1 MPLGLQ
7 GNLGSWPD
15 QGRPT
20 AQLERN
26 NPPRFAFNPP
36 QPAEVARSQKRRG
49 ASDQQRRELGMAM
62 TQTATPHAQA
72 LRPDPASEEF
82 RTAML
87 SVMPRLLAFARVLTR
102 NREAAEDL
110 AQDTVVRA
118 LRAQHSF
125 EPGSNML
132 AWLCTILRNQHI
144 SGLRR
149 KRHDAMPIDDLPDSA
164 ASIGANQDDVV
175 EMSEIRRALLKL
187 SPEHREVLVM
197 VAAAGLS
204 YTEAAEICGCAVGT
218 VKSRVNRARNE
229 LRRLLSGGV
238 EITAEDL
245 RLAA

>member
-1 MPLGLQ
+1 LAEQCATLHVQTSHCVDAAGHSRL
-7 GNLGSWPD
+7 
-15 QGRPT
+15 R
-20 AQLERN
+20 RN
-26 NPPRFAFNPP
+26 
-36 QPAEVARSQKRRG
+36 AR
-49 ASDQQRRELGMAM
+49 DQQRPELGMSM
-62 TQTATPHAQA
+62 THTAITVVQT
-72 LRPDPASEEF
+72 LRPVAATEAF
-82 RTAML
+82 RTEML
-87 SVMPRLLAFARVLTR
+87 KVMPRLMAFARVLTR
-102 NREAAEDL
+102 HREAAEDL
-110 AQDTVVRA
+110 VQDTVVRA

-175 EMSEIRRALLKL
+175 EMSEIRRALMKL

-204 YTEAAEICGCAVGT
+204 YAEAAEICGCAVGT

-229 LRRLLSGGV
+229 LRRVLSGGS
-238 EITAEDL
+238 EITDEDL
-245 RLAA
+245 RIAA

>member
-1 MPLGLQ
+1 
-7 GNLGSWPD
+7 
-15 QGRPT
+15 
-20 AQLERN
+20 
-26 NPPRFAFNPP
+26 
-36 QPAEVARSQKRRG
+36 
-49 ASDQQRRELGMAM
+49 
-62 TQTATPHAQA
+62 
-72 LRPDPASEEF
+72 
-82 RTAML
+82 ML
-87 SVMPRLLAFARVLTR
+87 KVMPRLLAFARVLTR

-110 AQDTVVRA
+110 VQDTIVRA
-118 LRAQHSF
+118 LRAQQSF

-164 ASIGANQDDVV
+164 ASIGANQVDVV

-204 YTEAAEICGCAVGT
+204 YAEAAEICGCAVGT

-238 EITAEDL
+238 EITAEDF

>member
-1 MPLGLQ
+1 M
-7 GNLGSWPD
+7 
-15 QGRPT
+15 
-20 AQLERN
+20 
-26 NPPRFAFNPP
+26 
-36 QPAEVARSQKRRG
+36 RRG
-49 ASDQQRRELGMAM
+49 ARDQQRRELGMAM

-72 LRPDPASEEF
+72 LHPAPASEEF

-164 ASIGANQDDVV
+164 ASIGANQDDAV

-204 YTEAAEICGCAVGT
+204 YAEAAEICGCAVGT

-238 EITAEDL
+238 EITAENF

>member
-1 MPLGLQ
+1 M
-7 GNLGSWPD
+7 S
-15 QGRPT
+15 T
-20 AQLERN
+20 TLER
-26 NPPRFAFNPP
+26 
-36 QPAEVARSQKRRG
+36 VS
-49 ASDQQRRELGMAM
+49 
-62 TQTATPHAQA
+62 TVQT
-72 LRPDPASEEF
+72 LRPAPATEEF
-82 RTAML
+82 RTEML
-87 SVMPRLLAFARVLTR
+87 KVMPRLLAFARVLTR

-110 AQDTVVRA
+110 VQDTVVRA
-118 LRAQHSF
+118 LRAQQSF

-149 KRHDAMPIDDLPDSA
+149 KRHDAMPVDDLPDSA

-204 YTEAAEICGCAVGT
+204 YAEAAEICGCAVGT

-229 LRRLLSGGV
+229 LRRILAGGTDV
-238 EITAEDL
+238 SDEDL
-245 RLAA
+245 LRIAA

>member
-1 MPLGLQ
+1 MSMIL
-7 GNLGSWPD
+7 
-15 QGRPT
+15 T
-20 AQLERN
+20 A
-26 NPPRFAFNPP
+26 NPH
-36 QPAEVARSQKRRG
+36 V
-49 ASDQQRRELGMAM
+49 
-62 TQTATPHAQA
+62 QT
-72 LRPDPASEEF
+72 LRPAPATEEF
-82 RTAML
+82 RTEML
-87 SVMPRLLAFARVLTR
+87 KVMPRLLAFARVLTR

-110 AQDTVVRA
+110 VQDTIVRA

-204 YTEAAEICGCAVGT
+204 YAEAAEICGCAVGT

-238 EITAEDL
+238 EIIAEDF

>member
-1 MPLGLQ
+1 MP
-7 GNLGSWPD
+7 
-15 QGRPT
+15 
-20 AQLERN
+20 
-26 NPPRFAFNPP
+26 
-36 QPAEVARSQKRRG
+36 
-49 ASDQQRRELGMAM
+49 M
-62 TQTATPHAQA
+62 THSETRIVET
-72 LRPDPASEEF
+72 LRPAPATEEF
-82 RTAML
+82 RTEML
-87 SVMPRLLAFARVLTR
+87 KVMPRLMAFARVLTR

-110 AQDTVVRA
+110 VQDTVVRA

-144 SGLRR
+144 SGMRR
-149 KRHDAMPIDDLPDSA
+149 KRHEAMPIDDLPDSA

-204 YTEAAEICGCAVGT
+204 YAEAAEICGCAVGT

-238 EITAEDL
+238 EIKDEEL